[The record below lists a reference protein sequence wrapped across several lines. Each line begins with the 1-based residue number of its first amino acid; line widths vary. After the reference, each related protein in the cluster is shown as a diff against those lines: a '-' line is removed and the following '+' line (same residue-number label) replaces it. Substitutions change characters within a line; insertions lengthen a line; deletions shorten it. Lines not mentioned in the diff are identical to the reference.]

1 MLAVF
6 AYLVV
11 RTLRRPDALS
21 ESPVALAVAAAIAV
35 SLVVNDS
42 PTDVPSSVS
51 RVMWPPTWVC
61 FSRDGP
67 LLRAPCRRPCAR
79 RCRGCGGEEESS
91 PAPETVEGTVP
102 TDGGGG
108 GGGGGGEGDAA
119 AGKEVYASAGCG
131 SCHTFADAGTSGT
144 VGPNLDE
151 SSVDVAAAEE
161 QIRAGGGGMP
171 AFEGQLSDEE
181 IANVAAYVV
190 ETRG

>member
-1 MLAVF
+1 MARYLAL
-6 AYLVV
+6 LVAV
-11 RTLRRPDALS
+11 L
-21 ESPVALAVAAAIAV
+21 ALAV
-35 SLVVNDS
+35 VV
-42 PTDVPSSVS
+42 
-51 RVMWPPTWVC
+51 
-61 FSRDGP
+61 
-67 LLRAPCRRPCAR
+67 A
-79 RCRGCGGEEESS
+79 GCGGDEEAS

-102 TDGGGG
+102 TEGGGGG

-151 SSVDVAAAEE
+151 SSADFAAAEA
-161 QIRAGGGGMP
+161 QIRGGGGGMP

-190 ETRG
+190 ETRS

>member
-1 MLAVF
+1 MARYFALLVAV
-6 AYLVV
+6 L
-11 RTLRRPDALS
+11 
-21 ESPVALAVAAAIAV
+21 ALAVVA
-35 SLVVNDS
+35 
-42 PTDVPSSVS
+42 
-51 RVMWPPTWVC
+51 
-61 FSRDGP
+61 
-67 LLRAPCRRPCAR
+67 
-79 RCRGCGGEEESS
+79 GCGGEEESS

-102 TDGGGG
+102 TDGVVTLSWTMDHVAPMAASVA
-108 GGGGGGEGDAA
+108 DAA
-119 AGKEVYASAGCG
+119 LMLDALRGSDRPDLAGCG

-151 SSVDVAAAEE
+151 SSVDFAAAEE